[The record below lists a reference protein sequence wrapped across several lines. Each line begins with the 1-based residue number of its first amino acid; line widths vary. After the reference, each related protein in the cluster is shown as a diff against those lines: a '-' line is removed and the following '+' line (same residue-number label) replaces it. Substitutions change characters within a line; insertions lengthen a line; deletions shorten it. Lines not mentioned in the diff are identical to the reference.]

1 MIEVPAPDRG
11 LPAAAPSRW
20 WLATAP
26 LFLAA
31 AAPPPADLVLDAGTG
46 PYVEALVNGVPLR
59 LRVDFD
65 HGESLTLNPEAA
77 ARAGLGEGEGRWTN
91 IIGPVR
97 LRGRFAE
104 IPVTLAGQVT
114 QAKVNWQEVDVAA
127 DADGIVT
134 PHLLRFERVTLE
146 RRPAGAG
153 ERDIVLE
160 SRMHW
165 NHGVHVPVRVGRRR
179 VAVRL
184 SFHHARTTAAAAA
197 AAVIIDAH
205 GGALEGARSL
215 EEIGFGVKRPA
226 RTLRL
231 ERPLRIGDLTITRLM
246 ARSADYRGKH
256 KLTLPAAPVAESD
269 ILVTGQRPSQD
280 PLYRITIGLDV
291 LGRCSAASYVRATGE
306 IRLRCAAPLGPGPVA
321 SETGFQSP

>member
-1 MIEVPAPDRG
+1 
-11 LPAAAPSRW
+11 
-20 WLATAP
+20 
-26 LFLAA
+26 
-31 AAPPPADLVLDAGTG
+31 VLDAGTG
-46 PYVEALVNGVPLR
+46 PYVEALINGVPLR

-65 HGESLTLNPEAA
+65 HGQSLTLNPEAA
-77 ARAGLGEGEGRWTN
+77 ARTGLGNGEGRWTN

-134 PHLLRFERVTLE
+134 PYLLPFDRVTLV

-160 SRMHW
+160 SRSHW
-165 NHGVHVPVRVGRRR
+165 NHGIHVPVRLGKRRI
-179 VAVRL
+179 AARL
-184 SFHHARTTAAAAA
+184 SFHHPRTTAAAAA
-197 AAVIIDAH
+197 AAVIIEAQ
-205 GGALEGARSL
+205 GGTLEGAKIF
-215 EEIGFGVKRPA
+215 EEIGYGVKRPA
-226 RTLRL
+226 RSLRL
-231 ERPLRIGDLTITRLM
+231 ARPLRIGDLTITRLM

-256 KLTLPAAPVAESD
+256 KLVLPGAPVAKSD
-269 ILVTGQRPSQD
+269 ILVTGRLPSQD

-291 LGRCSAASYVRATGE
+291 LERCSAASYVRATGE
-306 IRLRCAAPLGPGPVA
+306 IRLRCAAP
-321 SETGFQSP
+321 

>member
-1 MIEVPAPDRG
+1 MIESPAPVESEPVAGRAEWR
-11 LPAAAPSRW
+11 LVAAA
-20 WLATAP
+20 

-31 AAPPPADLVLDAGTG
+31 AAPPPAADLVLDAATG
-46 PYVEALVNGVPLR
+46 PYVVALVNGVRLR

-77 ARAGLGEGEGRWTN
+77 ARAGLGTGEGRWIN

-114 QAKVNWQEVDVAA
+114 KAKVNWQQVDVAA

-134 PHLLRFERVTLE
+134 PHLLPFGRVTLE

-165 NHGVHVPVRVGRRR
+165 NHGIHVPVRLGKRRI
-179 VAVRL
+179 AARL
-184 SFHHARTTAAAAA
+184 SFHHPRTTAAAAA
-197 AAVIIDAH
+197 AAVIIDAQ
-205 GGALEGARSL
+205 GGALGGARSL

-226 RTLRL
+226 RSLRL
-231 ERPLRIGDLTITRLM
+231 ERPLRIGDLAVTRLM

-256 KLTLPAAPVAESD
+256 KLTLPGAPVAQSD
-269 ILVTGQRPSQD
+269 ILVTGRLPSQD

-291 LGRCSAASYVRATGE
+291 LERCSAASYVRATGE
-306 IRLRCAAPLGPGPVA
+306 LRLRCAAP
-321 SETGFQSP
+321 